1 MTFDFHDQHSSR
13 EASSLA
19 VSIFESV
26 SLFDSITMEEGS
38 TSVLPTAAS
47 EVGLCNKKEAAEVAA
62 ACVVEAAALAS
73 DPETFDHTMKKVM
86 SVWSKLSTFILA
98 VLNLETSVLHLWI
111 SSSK

>member
-1 MTFDFHDQHSSR
+1 
-13 EASSLA
+13 
-19 VSIFESV
+19 
-26 SLFDSITMEEGS
+26 MEQGS
-38 TSVLPTAAS
+38 TSVMPTAAS
-47 EVGLCNKKEAAEVAA
+47 DVGLCNKKEAAEVAA

-98 VLNLETSVLHLWI
+98 VVNLETSVLHLKI

>member
-1 MTFDFHDQHSSR
+1 
-13 EASSLA
+13 
-19 VSIFESV
+19 
-26 SLFDSITMEEGS
+26 MEEGS

-47 EVGLCNKKEAAEVAA
+47 EVSLCNKKEAAEVAA